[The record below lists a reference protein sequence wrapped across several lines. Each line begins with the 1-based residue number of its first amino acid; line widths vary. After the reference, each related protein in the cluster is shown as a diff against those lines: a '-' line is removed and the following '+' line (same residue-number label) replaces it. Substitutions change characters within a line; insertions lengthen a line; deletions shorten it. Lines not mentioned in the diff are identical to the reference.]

1 MIKKNLLSRKVKSMI
16 DNLLNYSRLDELTK
30 DLDKEKLLFIA
41 EFWLKSNEILDD
53 WRSISLN
60 IGNLI

>member
-1 MIKKNLLSRKVKSMI
+1 LIKKNLLSRKVKSMI